1 MSFHVRGLKFNS
13 NFKKKF
19 QNSAQKKLSFL
30 ALIDIKDTISCPE
43 WGLQQLGWELL
54 VESVPSK
61 REQIYNELK
70 EVSSC
75 VL

>member
-1 MSFHVRGLKFNS
+1 M
-13 NFKKKF
+13 
-19 QNSAQKKLSFL
+19 SFL
-30 ALIDIKDTISCPE
+30 ALIDIKDTISGPE